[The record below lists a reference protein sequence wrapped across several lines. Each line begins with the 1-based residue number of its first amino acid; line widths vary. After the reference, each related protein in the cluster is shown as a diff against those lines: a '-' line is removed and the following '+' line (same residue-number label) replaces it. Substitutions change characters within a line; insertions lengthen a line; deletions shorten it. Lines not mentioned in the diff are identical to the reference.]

1 MGNEW
6 VAANS
11 GLTDQTWDL
20 SFPSNKKKLDEGNKK
35 ISIEISVTWIWFV
48 LLLNTFKT
56 FGYFMQGCNRTQV
69 CQGE

>member
-35 ISIEISVTWIWFV
+35 ISIEISVTGIWFA
-48 LLLNTFKT
+48 LFLNTS
-56 FGYFMQGCNRTQV
+56 
-69 CQGE
+69 